1 MKRVVVTVVLP
12 PSVRVL
18 EFSTVIPVVG
28 MNAGSVVRILAEVS
42 IREGLRGAVA
52 VLTSIFIDI
61 PETDLLTIKGGNL
74 GKARASR
81 TRWGSR

>member
-1 MKRVVVTVVLP
+1 
-12 PSVRVL
+12 
-18 EFSTVIPVVG
+18 
-28 MNAGSVVRILAEVS
+28 MNAGGVVRVLAEVS

-74 GKARASR
+74 GKARALQDHVGVQGER
-81 TRWGSR
+81 HQTQATCEHAGERGVTRAHVPKR